1 MLILISQTF
10 VICRWGLL
18 FRPTV
23 RRVRLANI
31 PVSGFLPAVI
41 LGGDTALP
49 GDAALLTVRRCTDGR
64 NDIDA
69 KRLLVGDIARL
80 TGSERD
86 IRKHSDS
93 LLLPRDFP

>member
-1 MLILISQTF
+1 M
-10 VICRWGLL
+10 
-18 FRPTV
+18 
-23 RRVRLANI
+23 
-31 PVSGFLPAVI
+31 SGFLPAVI

-80 TGSERD
+80 TGNDRD
-86 IRKHSDS
+86 IRRYSDDAVFYHEIP
-93 LLLPRDFP
+93 LNPC